1 MGVIKG
7 FSDSVGVHTRHDQNA
22 IFVGGLSEFATKVAA
37 IQKLCA
43 LGERDLTWVVGDDT
57 KARPALCRLQG
68 LLKPRQMFSQIHV

>member
-37 IQKLCA
+37 IQKLRA
-43 LGERDLTWVVGDDT
+43 LVKWNLAWEIGDDT
-57 KARPALCRLQG
+57 KARPALCRLQV